1 MQGAP
6 LCLLLNTLEVSSK
19 TAANS
24 IATHPALRSPNMALQ
39 GILSPTKQ
47 MLCSPSKLQ
56 PLSPA
61 IANISGRA
69 VLSLSLN
76 AKRCLSGS
84 IQQGVAASLSG
95 VKAPAALAFC
105 ATSGDTSGLSAA
117 AVPLEQ
123 DAAQL
128 PAAASAVAMCPSNPS
143 MVQQPVAN
151 HRQPLSSAVSIDLCT
166 QQQQQHTAGT
176 TPTPA
181 AATTAAAAGVVRTS
195 VLQQRQPPGSVGA
208 LHRAA
213 AGLSQPLL
221 SQRSAFSSTSPAADK
236 SAAVGQL
243 PAGPAIMDFPPE
255 VEGLPAASLPSDLQ
269 QGSHTPAMSGCRVTA
284 RYDVPLGLDWTQGL
298 PDHVADLGEGQLE
311 LIMGPMFAGK
321 TTQLIARVSKQ
332 LQLARQGAEAR

>member
-24 IATHPALRSPNMALQ
+24 IATHPALRCSNMALQ

-47 MLCSPSKLQ
+47 ILCSPSKLQ

-76 AKRCLSGS
+76 AKRCLSAS

-95 VKAPAALAFC
+95 VEAPAALAFC
-105 ATSGDTSGLSAA
+105 ATSSDTSGSSAA

-151 HRQPLSSAVSIDLCT
+151 HRLPPSSAISIDLCT
-166 QQQQQHTAGT
+166 QQQQHTAGA
-176 TPTPA
+176 TP
-181 AATTAAAAGVVRTS
+181 TAAAAGVVRPS
-195 VLQQRQPPGSVGA
+195 VLQPRQPPGSVGA

-221 SQRSAFSSTSPAADK
+221 PQRSAFSSTSPAAADSS
-236 SAAVGQL
+236 SAAVDQL

-298 PDHVADLGEGQLE
+298 PDHAPGLGEGQLE